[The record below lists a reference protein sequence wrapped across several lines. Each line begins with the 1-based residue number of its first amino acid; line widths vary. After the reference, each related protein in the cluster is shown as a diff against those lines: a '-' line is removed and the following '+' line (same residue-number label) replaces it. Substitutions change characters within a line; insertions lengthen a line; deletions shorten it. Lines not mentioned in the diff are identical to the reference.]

1 MNDVPLVSIIIA
13 SRNEEQFI
21 SKCLDSIVASD
32 YPSDRL
38 EVLVVDGMSSD
49 RTPAIVEEYA
59 HRFGYFRMV
68 QNPQR
73 ITPVAFNLGI
83 EHSHGELIMI
93 MSAHAV
99 FNQSAIRKCVEYS
112 KLYNA
117 DNVGGMWKIEPRD
130 GSLFSRAAVAALS
143 NRFGVGGIEYRTA
156 TDPTP
161 RWVDTAAYG
170 CYRREVFDR
179 IGRYNEKLVHG
190 QDIELNLRL
199 KSSGS
204 ATLLVPEVVITYF
217 ARTELQSYFKRAVR
231 GGDWVVRAFEV
242 SKVMPVHWRH
252 LVPLMFVCSLLTSA
266 VLAPFLLPFQWLLAA
281 ILMAYA
287 GADLA
292 MSFQI
297 ALKKR
302 EPRLLLCLPAAFAVL
317 HVGYGLGSLRAISEL
332 AVKGRLKQFFV
343 LSWKQA
349 IRHPAQPRSVSAHP
363 SA

>member
-1 MNDVPLVSIIIA
+1 
-13 SRNEEQFI
+13 
-21 SKCLDSIVASD
+21 
-32 YPSDRL
+32 
-38 EVLVVDGMSSD
+38 
-49 RTPAIVEEYA
+49 
-59 HRFGYFRMV
+59 
-68 QNPQR
+68 
-73 ITPVAFNLGI
+73 
-83 EHSHGELIMI
+83 
-93 MSAHAV
+93 
-99 FNQSAIRKCVEYS
+99 
-112 KLYNA
+112 
-117 DNVGGMWKIEPRD
+117 
-130 GSLFSRAAVAALS
+130 
-143 NRFGVGGIEYRTA
+143 
-156 TDPTP
+156 
-161 RWVDTAAYG
+161 VDTAAYG

>member
-1 MNDVPLVSIIIA
+1 MSDLPLVSIIIA
-13 SRNEEQFI
+13 SRNEEHFI
-21 SKCLDSIVASD
+21 AKCLDSIVASD

-49 RTPAIVEEYA
+49 STPSIVEEYA
-59 HRFGYFRMV
+59 RRFGYFQIV

-99 FNQSAIRKCVEYS
+99 FNQGAIRKCVEHS

-130 GSLFSRAAVAALS
+130 GSLFSKAAVAALS

-156 TDPTP
+156 TDMTP

-170 CYRREVFDR
+170 CYRREVFER
-179 IGRYNEKLVHG
+179 IGKYNEQLVHG

-199 KSSGS
+199 KSAGS

-217 ARTELQSYFKRAVR
+217 ARTELRSYFKRALR

-252 LVPLMFVCSLLTSA
+252 LVPLMFVCSLVSSA
-266 VLAPFLLPFQWLLAA
+266 VLACFFSAFQWLLAS
-281 ILMAYA
+281 ILVAYT
-287 GADLA
+287 GATFA
-292 MSFQI
+292 MSLQI

-317 HVGYGLGSLRAISEL
+317 HIGYGLGSLRAIAEL

-349 IRHPAQPRSVSAHP
+349 VRNPAQPRSVCANP
-363 SA
+363 NA